1 MIQGSILAIA
11 SIIVRVIGLIYKIPM
26 IHILGDEGIG
36 YYNTAY
42 EIYGLGLILSSYSLP
57 LAVSKLIAAKDVLQ
71 EYTSSKRI
79 FQVAMLFAFAVGTL
93 MTLILWIGADFI
105 ALYLFKSPNSALPL
119 MMLAP
124 TVLVFSVMGVFRGF
138 FQGKNTM
145 IPTSISQILEQL
157 VNAIVSIATFFYFMK
172 KFAASPKAVSFGAAG
187 GTFGTFLG
195 AVAAFLFL
203 CITYILSKFKN
214 DHRHINNSGTES
226 MQKFLNYYFLL

>member
-1 MIQGSILAIA
+1 MKTHKNTNNFLMQGSILAIA
-11 SIIVRVIGLIYKIPM
+11 SIIVRIIGLVYKIPM
-26 IHILGDEGIG
+26 IHALGDEGIG

-79 FQVAMLFAFAVGTL
+79 FQVAMLFAFIVGTL
-93 MTLILWIGADFI
+93 MTLILWIEADFI

-124 TVLVFSVMGVFRGF
+124 TVLVFSIMGVFRGF

-157 VNAIVSIATFFYFMK
+157 VNAIVSITASFYFMK
-172 KFAASPKAVSFGAAG
+172 KIASYK
-187 GTFGTFLG
+187 
-195 AVAAFLFL
+195 
-203 CITYILSKFKN
+203 IK
-214 DHRHINNSGTES
+214 
-226 MQKFLNYYFLL
+226 